1 MAATQTCAEVQTLLG
16 EVAPLGCKSPWE
28 LELAELAYLN
38 RVAGQYATV
47 TQVQKAMTTA
57 SALILAAP
65 AAGTTRK
72 FVTIQNVGA
81 NPCCIRTAASASST
95 AANGEWILKG
105 GTGALD
111 GAGGFITLDGYSGVL
126 YGATTT
132 STTNLSVSYAD
143 IT

>member
-28 LELAELAYLN
+28 LELSGLGFLN
-38 RVAGQYATV
+38 RVAGQYASI
-47 TQVQKAMTTA
+47 TQVQKAMTGT
-57 SALILAAP
+57 SAIILAAP

-81 NPCCIRTAASASST
+81 NPCAIRTAATASST

-105 GTGALD
+105 GTAVLD
-111 GAGGFITLDGYSGVL
+111 GTGGFITLDGYSGAL
-126 YGATTT
+126 YGATTAA
-132 STTNLSVSYAD
+132 TTNLSVSYAD